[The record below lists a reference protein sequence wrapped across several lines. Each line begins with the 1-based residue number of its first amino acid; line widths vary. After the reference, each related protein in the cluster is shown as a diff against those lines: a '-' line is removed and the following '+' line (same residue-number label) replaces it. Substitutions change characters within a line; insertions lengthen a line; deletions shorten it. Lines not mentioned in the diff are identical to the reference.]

1 MKSHKVNNSLFE
13 ESSFETI
20 KRLGLMFYTISDGG
34 WNGLTSKYKAILN
47 KIINLIKNLK
57 DTTKK
62 KKNTIL
68 DIIIKIYFHFIY
80 VMLAEAGTASCG
92 EMLLYSLLELYD
104 LNYKINEN
112 VLLDCEVLTSRIDV
126 FVYKCTNEVNVE
138 SELYVEGDEEMTPF
152 LIKV

>member
-1 MKSHKVNNSLFE
+1 
-13 ESSFETI
+13 
-20 KRLGLMFYTISDGG
+20 
-34 WNGLTSKYKAILN
+34 
-47 KIINLIKNLK
+47 
-57 DTTKK
+57 
-62 KKNTIL
+62 
-68 DIIIKIYFHFIY
+68 
-80 VMLAEAGTASCG
+80 MLAKAGTASCG